1 MNQNSLENSE
11 EKKGVFDRLSNF
23 FSSRKKKS
31 SRHHSNA
38 SSDDRST
45 ASPPMSPHSPEYE
58 QQDGLKTPTPPRKS
72 ETTAG
77 ADGGDAGSR
86 GSSPSA
92 ASVVSL
98 IIDEADL
105 PFADSNS
112 SGQSSVR
119 EVYVG
124 RISTATG
131 EKNSGN
137 VTPTL
142 LDPDTT
148 TTADLSSGLGFT
160 ESVVEEVNKKLHVQL
175 QERILTNTEGPSED
189 SAISPTTLI
198 TFKKSPSITADG
210 PKSPNLT
217 SISLASKKTSV
228 TVGEKGH
235 SSALTGIRLGS
246 QSSTSHVTTNKQ
258 EDEEKD
264 NSRDKRRARIFSGET
279 TVTTWGPST
288 DREELARSDSPVQL
302 HKAIW
307 VETHLG
313 EEGEQD
319 WDVLTEREEGSGAD
333 SPPVLA
339 IPVTVIP
346 EDESVTADG
355 PSSPPETPP
364 PSGSLPQAVTTPAV
378 TTGELHTNSAQ
389 LEEPSTGTD
398 STKSSLPP
406 EKRRTRENRVTRK
419 TVNLPSKHRAFAQ
432 RVNLS
437 PESSLEASEAEHS
450 RDSPSKTSDQ
460 VPSLQSNS
468 TAELKQT
475 NLEHPTTDE
484 TALCDPN
491 TSEIL
496 AEGRAD
502 SVCSDLEDASA
513 NVDMHRPQP
522 QAPGSG
528 KKGQESTQAMA
539 SKGGPKAT
547 GAKTPTS
554 AAGSKTNSVS
564 VKAKVSTDGTK
575 VSMLPTLK
583 DQSTSVSS
591 TTEGSKSKIPK
602 RAVSDADVKSPG
614 TPDKTS
620 ATDASVVTSKLQ
632 KQTRTKDSLKSV
644 VTPARAGRKPS
655 FDEAKGGKTLSGEVS
670 PTKSIFRKGTK
681 LKEKSEGDSGS
692 VSLVN
697 GLEKDHRESAVKTV
711 HTPGKESVDVK
722 KQSQSHLEN
731 NASPSSK
738 SRLPIS
744 SPTRKTMDDTTQVSG
759 TSYKKPAQTETDR
772 AERTSDKHEA
782 ERRGRDAPSS
792 PPQSSMK
799 GGMLSTKPSKHLPK
813 RSHEE
818 SDTSVPGVSAPPAE
832 PEKTSRISKQ
842 TENIKQ
848 QQQKS
853 PVKDPADPLSS
864 VSRLPTLGQKSSN
877 KMKVKNV
884 RESESS
890 ANTVDSSQNS
900 DKAAAVKASDDVEDS
915 VTHDRHNIIKPSDEQ
930 SLEENESQSGI
941 LKIQRTQNRDAIIT
955 PLADPVSTFL
965 SSSDVVEA
973 TDVSGVK
980 DAEAHGQER
989 QREDKPQT
997 KMQISPEQVSDT
1009 QRNDTTKEQQTQ
1021 LVLQSSPQGE
1031 DILETTQ
1038 IIRKI
1043 KPDFSQ
1049 EDEPKPAVVD
1059 IIPAQEDVTDMS
1071 AKPVAVDRCD
1081 IMTHSDEDSVS
1092 LKETTEVTATEE
1104 MTSNSCAAKMS
1115 LKDEDAELKDAVLST
1130 PINLANIEQQI
1141 KIKDQTVNAIID
1153 KDPSSTLVTESVNI
1167 FEVEEKTNEEVGRKP
1182 PEDLDIQ
1189 TETVTVCK
1197 VPKNVENKLD
1207 KEPLLLAGR
1216 FERQK
1221 KESEPKDK
1229 LNETAVENTDSRHS
1243 CQEELESKTN
1253 EAETEKDISKPEYD
1267 PTSEEKCLQS
1277 DSEDGQQTVDID
1289 ALEEK
1294 RTEAAQERSE
1304 FNEATPSAFDS
1315 NHAIVL
1321 KENKE
1326 SGGEEAR
1333 QAEQQMTTEQEPKL
1347 LLTEDEVKNVTT
1359 KEEEKH
1365 ADDVKEKQNAEIK
1378 AIIPITPDA
1387 AGNKKDESLPNET
1400 PQSEG
1405 NNQADKKA
1413 LIHKDQ
1419 GENIDITEANA
1430 HISAESTRPDTT
1442 VVQKPEKQKA
1452 PEKKTT
1458 ISDILQDEKIDKT
1471 EKNAHRSA
1479 ESTRP
1484 DTTVV
1489 QKPEKQKAPE
1499 KKTTKSDILQDE
1511 SIDKTETNAHRSV
1524 ESTRPDTTVE
1534 QKPEKQ
1540 KAPEKKTTK
1549 SDILQDESIDKT
1561 ETNAHRSVEST
1572 RPDTT
1577 VEQKPEKQKAP
1588 EKKTTKSD
1596 ILQDEKIDKTE
1607 KNAHRSAE
1615 STRPDTTVEQKPEK
1629 QKAPEKKTTKS
1640 DILQDEK
1647 IDKTEKN
1654 AHRSAESTRPD
1665 TTVVQ
1670 KPEKQKAPEKKT
1682 TKSDILQDESIDKTE
1697 KNAHRSAESTRPD
1710 TTVVQKPE
1718 KQKALEKKTTKSDI
1732 LQDEKID
1739 KTEKN
1744 AHRSAESTRTD
1755 TTVEQKPEKQKA
1767 PEKKT
1772 TKSDI
1777 LQDESIDKTE
1787 KNAHRSAESTRTDTT
1802 VEQKPEKQNA
1812 PEKKTTK
1819 SYILQMAPT
1828 QQVLT
1833 VSAEAQN
1840 AHKDIEEKTET
1851 IVTSEKDLVSETSVV
1866 NADIKDVQ
1874 DQKSITVKDTGD
1886 IDNMDKNKS
1895 TKAEG
1900 PETERIKTEDQES
1913 RETDA
1918 TQELKP
1924 EVTNEKTEIKDSSLD
1939 SLMNETAVTDIEVSS
1954 PKDQTPIIV
1963 GNKMKSL
1970 KKGEKRTTT
1979 ESKQPTFNPEPK
1991 QETKAVEQTREN
2003 STQELDSIS
2012 SNDTKNNTETE
2023 DNVNAN
2029 SDVNNQRIEKPIIV
2043 SDQDKNTTE
2052 PHTDLKQKTQTVRTE
2067 RSSEKHIQKVKS
2079 ENNKTQTDEGI
2090 KDKTETKDSSTKNL
2104 SATVK
2109 VDSKVGDQKDKMSSV
2124 FSGEHVDNE
2133 KLEETTAPST
2143 DSKAPNVC
2151 QERETK
2157 TESMKISA
2165 DAKLPE
2171 KSRVF
2176 TAGHKSHKM
2185 QKPKSSTKECVQDE
2199 KKVAKQEDQHINT
2212 STMDMKQDSESIVV
2226 KDATRK
2232 EVGGEQ
2238 SEVILDQIHISV
2250 EDQKKESITISVLK
2264 DKLPPLKEE
2273 NILNLTDPQI
2283 PMKPTINV
2291 PAKSSAPSQSPQLK
2305 KESPSSWLDVE
2316 HRQKQKKENKKR
2328 LESSVSEDESVE
2340 TDDFDDFIRSI
2351 KEGGIPFSLP
2361 PKRHVRKKSPSPQFA
2376 MPAIK
2381 EDRFEK
2387 TFDPD
2392 EFQFGLRKKDKLFK
2406 DPSPAMVIKQNAA
2419 NREGRSLDKRN
2430 APSTSKDKNKSFD
2443 EVEGKGGHT
2452 NSFSEARNE
2461 EEQSNGEEPGKFS
2474 SRLERMSI
2482 LSSLRSTRKTK
2493 EETTS
2498 GSSSSFSTNQQDSAS
2513 LGKQGVDSPLHGGG
2527 ADKEG
2532 VKDQGPL
2539 VGSGKS
2545 VINES
2550 LDSSSSSSSS
2560 PPPLPMFSEIKLPDH
2575 LEKYFKMSNKE
2586 SEASPG
2592 SSQSPQTELNS
2603 EQSTVKDQALKSQ
2616 RQEMDMGP
2624 QGSAAPPPT
2633 TVQHRRAMKKRV
2645 PAVRGIH
2652 KRPGKIVIHEH
2663 AQFGGEALEFFHDVE
2678 DATTLKLSPVISV
2691 RVIRGC
2697 WLLYEKPGFQGRI
2710 IALEEGPTEQI
2721 VNIWADEE
2729 TPTTMDQ
2736 NGQPVPTAPLVIGS
2750 IRLAVRDYCVPRIDL
2765 FSEVN
2770 GMGRMAS
2777 YCDDTV
2783 EIGSYGIPQTT
2794 GSIKVHSGVW
2804 LVCSDPGFGGFVGV
2818 LEVGEYPCPESWG
2831 FAEPF
2836 ISSLRPLHMGA
2847 IRVENPHEVKALLF
2861 EKPNFDGECM
2871 EVDSHVYSLQETEEE
2886 EETSKCDKYKK
2897 ILPTVGSIKVLSG
2910 LWVGY
2915 QEEDFEGQQY
2925 ILEEG
2930 EYPHYSDWG
2939 ASEDGILSL
2948 RPVCTDFQSP
2958 HVKLY
2963 SERNCDELGLN
2974 VNLLGPVL
2982 NMEGISHG
2990 TKTQSANVMSGV
3002 WVAFEKPGFGG
3013 ELYVLEKGLYAN
3025 PDDWGAQNFKI
3036 SSIQP
3041 VFHELLMGSPKFKVQ
3056 LYSEP
3061 DFQGRLV
3068 ALEESTAALDE
3079 DFMPK
3084 SCKVLTGSWVA
3095 YEGAEFTENMYV
3107 LEEGEYSN
3115 TVAMGFPS
3123 SDSTIRSIHTA
3134 GHELSLPS
3142 ISLFS
3147 KANCRG
3153 RRVVLTGGAVNLQ
3166 LMSLNTRIRS
3176 VLVEGGTWVLY
3187 EGSNYRGRQLLLQ
3200 PREVTDLCKLNGW
3213 QRLGSLRPLLQKQTY
3228 FCLRNRET
3236 GCIMSLTG
3244 TLDDVK
3250 LMRIQAVEETGGVE
3264 QIWLYRDGQ
3273 LTCKL
3278 VEDCCLETSSNV
3290 VMAGSR
3296 LCVSPER
3303 GKENQL
3309 WNITPDGL
3317 VHCHFKPDLVL
3328 EVKGGKQYD
3337 RNQVILNTF
3346 DERKLNQRWTLE
3358 IL

>member
-1 MNQNSLENSE
+1 MSKSSSLKVKSLFKFKSPDKENKGVKRAASLGDGAATHSPPGGEMPGTLPTSPDPLSPGDSDTLSPVSPKEKKPRRLLSLKLKRKKSKRKNEDVFFPETDELDSFYSQRSFDQMSVTTECSFQTESDWDPYSECNSMISFDMTQPYSPTSPSKSHKNSE

-38 SSDDRST
+38 SSDDHST

-98 IIDEADL
+98 ITDEADL

-124 RISTATG
+124 RISTAPG

-148 TTADLSSGLGFT
+148 TTADLSSGIGFT

-189 SAISPTTLI
+189 STINPTTLI
-198 TFKKSPSITADG
+198 TFKKSPSITADV

-217 SISLASKKTSV
+217 SISLASKKTFV

-258 EDEEKD
+258 ED
-264 NSRDKRRARIFSGET
+264 KRRARIFSGET
-279 TVTTWGPST
+279 TVMTWGPST
-288 DREELARSDSPVQL
+288 DTEELARSDSPVQL

-364 PSGSLPQAVTTPAV
+364 PSGSLPQAATTPAV

-389 LEEPSTGTD
+389 PEEPSTGTD

-406 EKRRTRENRVTRK
+406 EKHRTRENRVTRK

-513 NVDMHRPQP
+513 NVDMHRPKP

-528 KKGQESTQAMA
+528 KKGQESTQAAA
-539 SKGGPKAT
+539 SKGGPKAS

-583 DQSTSVSS
+583 DHSTSVSS
-591 TTEGSKSKIPK
+591 STEGSKSKIPK
-602 RAVSDADVKSPG
+602 RAASDADVKSPG
-614 TPDKTS
+614 TPDKTA

-670 PTKSIFRKGTK
+670 PTKSTFRKGTK

-697 GLEKDHRESAVKTV
+697 GLEKDHRESTVKTV
-711 HTPGKESVDVK
+711 HTPGKESMDVK

-731 NASPSSK
+731 NASPPSK

-792 PPQSSMK
+792 PLQSSMK

-818 SDTSVPGVSAPPAE
+818 SDSSAPGVSAPPAE
-832 PEKTSRISKQ
+832 PQKTSRISKQ

-853 PVKDPADPLSS
+853 PVKDPADSLSS

-915 VTHDRHNIIKPSDEQ
+915 VTHDRLKLEEGEHNITKPSDEQ

-941 LKIQRTQNRDAIIT
+941 LKIQPTQNSDAIIT

-980 DAEAHGQER
+980 DAEAHGQKR
-989 QREDKPQT
+989 PCEDKPQT
-997 KMQISPEQVSDT
+997 NMQISPEQASDT
-1009 QRNDTTKEQQTQ
+1009 QRNDTTKEAQTQ

-1038 IIRKI
+1038 IIRNI
-1043 KPDFSQ
+1043 KPDFIQ

-1059 IIPAQEDVTDMS
+1059 IIPSHEHVTDMS
-1071 AKPVAVDRCD
+1071 AKPVAVDSKRCD
-1081 IMTHSDEDSVS
+1081 IMTHSDEGSVS

-1104 MTSNSCAAKMS
+1104 MTSSSCAAKMR
-1115 LKDEDAELKDAVLST
+1115 LKDEDAELKEAVLST

-1141 KIKDQTVNAIID
+1141 EIKDQTVNEIID
-1153 KDPSSTLVTESVNI
+1153 KVPSSTLVTESVKI

-1243 CQEELESKTN
+1243 CQEELDSKTN
-1253 EAETEKDISKPEYD
+1253 EAETEKDISKPEEPHD
-1267 PTSEEKCLQS
+1267 PTSEEK
-1277 DSEDGQQTVDID
+1277 SEDGQQTVDID

-1315 NHAIVL
+1315 NHEIVL

-1378 AIIPITPDA
+1378 AIISITPDA

-1419 GENIDITEANA
+1419 GGNIDKIEA
-1430 HISAESTRPDTT
+1430 
-1442 VVQKPEKQKA
+1442 
-1452 PEKKTT
+1452 
-1458 ISDILQDEKIDKT
+1458 
-1471 EKNAHRSA
+1471 NAHRSA

-1499 KKTTKSDILQDE
+1499 KKTTKSDILQ
-1511 SIDKTETNAHRSV
+1511 
-1524 ESTRPDTTVE
+1524 
-1534 QKPEKQ
+1534 
-1540 KAPEKKTTK
+1540 
-1549 SDILQDESIDKT
+1549 
-1561 ETNAHRSVEST
+1561 
-1572 RPDTT
+1572 
-1577 VEQKPEKQKAP
+1577 
-1588 EKKTTKSD
+1588 
-1596 ILQDEKIDKTE
+1596 
-1607 KNAHRSAE
+1607 
-1615 STRPDTTVEQKPEK
+1615 
-1629 QKAPEKKTTKS
+1629 
-1640 DILQDEK
+1640 
-1647 IDKTEKN
+1647 
-1654 AHRSAESTRPD
+1654 
-1665 TTVVQ
+1665 
-1670 KPEKQKAPEKKT
+1670 
-1682 TKSDILQDESIDKTE
+1682 
-1697 KNAHRSAESTRPD
+1697 
-1710 TTVVQKPE
+1710 
-1718 KQKALEKKTTKSDI
+1718 
-1732 LQDEKID
+1732 
-1739 KTEKN
+1739 
-1744 AHRSAESTRTD
+1744 
-1755 TTVEQKPEKQKA
+1755 
-1767 PEKKT
+1767 
-1772 TKSDI
+1772 
-1777 LQDESIDKTE
+1777 
-1787 KNAHRSAESTRTDTT
+1787 
-1802 VEQKPEKQNA
+1802 
-1812 PEKKTTK
+1812 
-1819 SYILQMAPT
+1819 MAPT

-1840 AHKDIEEKTET
+1840 AHKDTEEKTET
-1851 IVTSEKDLVSETSVV
+1851 IVSSEKDLVSETSVV
-1866 NADIKDVQ
+1866 NADIKDVE
-1874 DQKSITVKDTGD
+1874 DQKSVTVKDTGD
-1886 IDNMDKNKS
+1886 INNMDKNKS

-1900 PETERIKTEDQES
+1900 PETERIKAEDQES

-1939 SLMNETAVTDIEVSS
+1939 SLTNETAVTDIEVSS

-1970 KKGEKRTTT
+1970 KKGEKRATT

-1991 QETKAVEQTREN
+1991 QVTKAVEQTREN

-2023 DNVNAN
+2023 DNVNTN
-2029 SDVNNQRIEKPIIV
+2029 SDVNNQQIQKPITV

-2067 RSSEKHIQKVKS
+2067 RSSENHIQKVKS
-2079 ENNKTQTDEGI
+2079 ENNKTQSDKGT
-2090 KDKTETKDSSTKNL
+2090 KDKTETKDSSTKSL

-2109 VDSKVGDQKDKMSSV
+2109 VDSEVSDQKDKMSSA
-2124 FSGEHVDNE
+2124 FSGEHVVN
-2133 KLEETTAPST
+2133 
-2143 DSKAPNVC
+2143 
-2151 QERETK
+2151 Q
-2157 TESMKISA
+2157 ISA
-2165 DAKLPE
+2165 DAKLAE
-2171 KSRVF
+2171 ISRVS
-2176 TAGHKSHKM
+2176 TAVRKSHKM

-2226 KDATRK
+2226 KDVSRK

-2238 SEVILDQIHISV
+2238 SDVILDQIHISV
-2250 EDQKKESITISVLK
+2250 EDQKKESIIISVLK

-2273 NILNLTDPQI
+2273 NIPNLTDPQN
-2283 PMKPTINV
+2283 PMKPIINV

-2328 LESSVSEDESVE
+2328 LEASVSEDESVE

-2361 PKRHVRKKSPSPQFA
+2361 PKRHVRKKSPSPPFA

-2419 NREGRSLDKRN
+2419 NREGRRLDKRN

-2452 NSFSEARNE
+2452 NSFSDAGNE

-2498 GSSSSFSTNQQDSAS
+2498 GLSSSFSSNQQDSAS
-2513 LGKQGVDSPLHGGG
+2513 LGKQGVDSPLQGG

-2532 VKDQGPL
+2532 VKEQGPL
-2539 VGSGKS
+2539 VRDGKS

-2550 LDSSSSSSSS
+2550 LDDSSSSSSSS

-2575 LEKYFKMSNKE
+2575 LEKYLKKSNKE

-2592 SSQSPQTELNS
+2592 SSQSPQTELNL
-2603 EQSTVKDQALKSQ
+2603 ERSTVKDQALKSQ
-2616 RQEMDMGP
+2616 RPNMDVGP

-2633 TVQHRRAMKKRV
+2633 TVQHRRAMKTRV

-2663 AQFGGEALEFFHDVE
+2663 AQFGGEALEFFRDVE
-2678 DATTLKLSPVISV
+2678 DATALKLSPVISV

-2721 VNIWADEE
+2721 VNVWADEE
-2729 TPTTMDQ
+2729 TPTTLDQ

-2750 IRLAVRDYCVPRIDL
+2750 IRLAVRDYSVPRIDL

-2777 YCDDTV
+2777 YCDDTI

-2897 ILPTVGSIKVLSG
+2897 TLPTVGSIKVLSG

-3250 LMRIQAVEETGGVE
+3250 LMRIQAVEETGGAE